1 MSEYRRTYI
10 PGASYFFTI
19 KTLDRRPILIEAPY
33 RIALR
38 QAIIEVRS
46 KLPFESIAWVLLPD
60 HLHTIWRLPD
70 TDANFSLRWSLIKQR
85 VTRECTGL
93 TRNAPTTESRQRRN
107 EGTIW
112 QRRFWEHVI
121 RDDTDFRNHIDYIHY
136 NPVKHGYV
144 ERPVDWPYSTFHQ
157 YVRDEVYPIDWA
169 FADGDTE
176 SNYGE

>member
-10 PGASYFFTI
+10 PGGSYFFTV
-19 KTLDRRPILIEAPY
+19 KALNRRSILIEAPY
-33 RIALR
+33 RTALR
-38 QAIIEVRS
+38 QAIIDVGS

-60 HLHTIWRLPD
+60 HLHTIWRLPE
-70 TDANFSLRWSLIKQR
+70 TDANFSLRWALIKQH
-85 VTRECTGL
+85 VTRFCTDR
-93 TRNAPTTESRQRRN
+93 TRMLPMTESRQRRR

-112 QRRFWEHVI
+112 QRFWEHLI

-144 ERPVDWPYSTFHQ
+144 TQPGDWPHSTFHR
-157 YVRDEVYPIDWA
+157 YVRDGLYPKDWA
-169 FADGDTE
+169 STEGDTE

>member
-1 MSEYRRTYI
+1 MPDYRRAYVAGGTF
-10 PGASYFFTI
+10 FFTV
-19 KTLDRRPILIEAPY
+19 TTFERRPILTEGRY
-33 RIALR
+33 RSALR
-38 QAIIEVRS
+38 LAINDVR
-46 KLPFESIAWVLLPD
+46 KRLPFESIAWVLLPD

-70 TDANFSLRWSLIKQR
+70 TEANFSLRWSLIKQR

-144 ERPVDWPYSTFHQ
+144 VQPSDWPYSTFHQ
-157 YVRDEVYPIDWA
+157 FVRKGIYPADWA
-169 FADGDTE
+169 CAGENTS
-176 SNYGE
+176 SNFGE